1 MLSSLRPPNP
11 AGARSPQLA
20 FVGRADGRARI
31 QTPSPAERGRGDS
44 PPESTV
50 VPRGG
55 GPAVF
60 RLVAGGTVARGSPPP
75 SGAAQPGGLHRLPDA
90 ASYSSYRFRSVP
102 IPSMVTSTVLPG
114 FIEPTPTDVPQQM
127 MSPGCSVMSC
137 EIALTMRSGG
147 KKRSVTG

>member
-1 MLSSLRPPNP
+1 MRPPNP

-31 QTPSPAERGRGDS
+31 QTPSPADHGHGDS
-44 PPESTV
+44 PPGSTV
-50 VPRGG
+50 VRRGG
-55 GPAVF
+55 DPAVF
-60 RLVAGGTVARGSPPP
+60 RLVARGTVARGSPPP
-75 SGAAQPGGLHRLPDA
+75 SGAAQPGGLHRLPGAD
-90 ASYSSYRFRSVP
+90 SYSSYRFRSVP

-114 FIEPTPTDVPQQM
+114 FIEPTPTEVPQQM
-127 MSPGCSVMSC
+127 TSPGCSVMSC